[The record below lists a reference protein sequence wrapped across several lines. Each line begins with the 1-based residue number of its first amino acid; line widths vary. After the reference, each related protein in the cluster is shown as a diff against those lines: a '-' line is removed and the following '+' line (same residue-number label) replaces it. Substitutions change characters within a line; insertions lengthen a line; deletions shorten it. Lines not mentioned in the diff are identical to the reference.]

1 MQSEI
6 TQRAVDALAS
16 RAIVVLK
23 DTTHP
28 GNIGAAARAMKT
40 CGLQRLV
47 LVSPQTLID
56 GQSRAMSAG
65 ALDVLQSAVT
75 VSSLAEAIS
84 ECAVVFAYTARRRE
98 LSPQQVYSFQAGA
111 LAAQHIRRDESI
123 ALLFGGEKSGLE
135 TDDVRAATYA
145 VEIPANPQYSS
156 LNLAQAVQIAC
167 YDLRRSLINAQEF
180 AADAEPMPTQQELRD
195 LYDHANRVIET
206 AQMPKRGKGKLLL
219 PRLTRLITR
228 AKPTASEVRLLRGIL
243 KALTRKINNEE
254 K

>member
-1 MQSEI
+1 M
-6 TQRAVDALAS
+6 
-16 RAIVVLK
+16 
-23 DTTHP
+23 
-28 GNIGAAARAMKT
+28 
-40 CGLQRLV
+40 
-47 LVSPQTLID
+47 
-56 GQSRAMSAG
+56 
-65 ALDVLQSAVT
+65 
-75 VSSLAEAIS
+75 
-84 ECAVVFAYTARRRE
+84 
-98 LSPQQVYSFQAGA
+98 SPQQVYSFQAGA
-111 LAAQHIRRDESI
+111 LAAQHIRRGESI

-195 LYDHANRVIET
+195 LYDHANRVIEM

-228 AKPTASEVRLLRGIL
+228 AKPTTSEVRLLRGIL
-243 KALTRKINNEE
+243 KALANKIN
-254 K
+254 